1 LNLAFIWHMHQPDY
15 RDSSGT
21 IQMPWVFLH
30 AIKDYYDMPWYMA
43 RHKGQKATFNITPPL
58 IKQLELYYEEP
69 QNSGKFLNIWLKH
82 PDELNEYDYE
92 WMIKICKSAPYDTMI
107 APIKSYKRLFHK
119 KHYGVNDFIDLQ
131 MLFMLSWCGVYLRRH
146 NETVKRFLK
155 KEFAWGNSPII
166 FPIMKMMT

>member
-1 LNLAFIWHMHQPDY
+1 
-15 RDSSGT
+15 
-21 IQMPWVFLH
+21 
-30 AIKDYYDMPWYMA
+30 
-43 RHKGQKATFNITPPL
+43 
-58 IKQLELYYEEP
+58 LELYYEEP

-155 KEFAWGNSPII
+155 KEFGFNNNDKDQHVIDAGIGIEGRYRNLYDRYQGYKLEWNTLFRVGHELDNSLDKEDLRINLGI
-166 FPIMKMMT
+166 GLRY